1 MSGSANLITLM
12 FNKSNL
18 KNLGMEGHPPE
29 FGIYLSI
36 IKANN
41 LHIKNGNEYEFTIE
55 KTKNKN
61 LRKMYEDFL
70 SMIKKSKEAVNV
82 SDIYAHFLKK
92 T

>member
-36 IKANN
+36 IEANK
-41 LHIKNGNEYEFTIE
+41 LHVKNGDEYEFTMD

-61 LRKMYEDFL
+61 LRNFKCCVYSIRFWIVWWL
-70 SMIKKSKEAVNV
+70 
-82 SDIYAHFLKK
+82 
-92 T
+92 